1 RSLHVRYRNSI
12 LVILIFISAFLEVAC
27 AEQNLIEV
35 QASGRG
41 SSRTQAFQNAIEEAV
56 RKNVGA
62 LIMSREILSNDLLI
76 ENIIQVS
83 RADIQNA
90 EILSE
95 RTEKGEVLLELKFKI
110 NKDIIDNALRKTSYS
125 SGGGGAVSFRQRNY
139 LERGL
144 KAVNNFF
151 SELELLDFINV
162 DISDRSIDLNK
173 SQLSLNIKIKFNNQ
187 KYFEQFAPSLTLI
200 LDNILNKELEPELE
214 TSSGS
219 KLIYL
224 SGHNRDFRGWL
235 VPDVIFSAII
245 KSLNLD
251 FKQNQILRT
260 QRRLWINLAL
270 INAQG
275 REMTL
280 RRIPVQFPVTNILF
294 FNLNNNLM
302 IAPIFAVNDK
312 NLFGSG
318 LLLPDLK
325 PADALEQRFIF
336 ELPREIL
343 TQISSIASWINLEE

>member
-1 RSLHVRYRNSI
+1 
-12 LVILIFISAFLEVAC
+12 
-27 AEQNLIEV
+27 
-35 QASGRG
+35 
-41 SSRTQAFQNAIEEAV
+41 
-56 RKNVGA
+56 
-62 LIMSREILSNDLLI
+62 
-76 ENIIQVS
+76 
-83 RADIQNA
+83 
-90 EILSE
+90 
-95 RTEKGEVLLELKFKI
+95 
-110 NKDIIDNALRKTSYS
+110 
-125 SGGGGAVSFRQRNY
+125 
-139 LERGL
+139 
-144 KAVNNFF
+144 
-151 SELELLDFINV
+151 
-162 DISDRSIDLNK
+162 
-173 SQLSLNIKIKFNNQ
+173 SLNIKIKFNNQ